1 MTKFL
6 HISLKFYLEI
16 DDFFADTGSVILFMA
31 FV

>member
-16 DDFFADTGSVILFMA
+16 IDFFDDTGSVILFMA